1 MMKPFIL
8 NKIIQNYKY
17 TRMPQ
22 IKTQILYKELSYTV
36 VGIAF
41 KVQNMLGRYATEKQ
55 YGNLFEKKLQE
66 NNIIFE
72 REKLISKTGDDI
84 NRADFVIDNSVI
96 IELKAKPFIEKAD
109 YYQVKRYLEF
119 TNFKLGIIIN
129 FRQKY
134 LQPKRIINSKII

>member
-1 MMKPFIL
+1 
-8 NKIIQNYKY
+8 
-17 TRMPQ
+17 MPQ
-22 IKTQILYKELSYTV
+22 IKTQILFKELSYTV

-41 KVQNMLGRYATEKQ
+41 KVQNTLGRYATEKQ
-55 YGNLFEKKLQE
+55 YGNLFEKMLQE

-84 NRADFVIDNSVI
+84 NRADFIIDNSVI
-96 IELKAKPFIEKAD
+96 IELKAKPFIEKVD

-134 LQPKRIINSKII
+134 LQPKRIINSEIV